1 MSLRRRFFL
10 AIFALLILVTAGTI
24 GYSMFEG
31 WSYMQSLLTT
41 LQTLTTMGWGE
52 GVRLTSDATRTL
64 SIVLIICGLTTVAY
78 MLSIALQYF
87 ADLGARRQTWRRRM
101 SNRIAELKEHFIL
114 CGYGRVGR
122 EAAQSLKGA
131 GVPFV
136 VVDRDEQ
143 AIASAA
149 DSGFLCLV
157 GDAARDE
164 VLKEAN
170 IEEARGLVAA
180 AGTDAENVVITLSA
194 RSLNPKLTIVARASS
209 GDAIFKLRR
218 AGADQV
224 VTPAAIAG
232 RRMAMVAVHPL
243 VVDFLDTVLHTRDR
257 DLILEELRITEGS
270 PLAGATVCGG
280 KCAAGATMLA
290 VKNAMALCSPIPL
303 KMSSSSPVMSCSLS
317 ALGSSSLPWNQQ
329 HEITSL
335 ERKLTRFILIRHG
348 QTEWNR
354 MERFRGRAELAL
366 DDTGIRQAEAAAE
379 RLSGWQIA
387 AVYSSPLRR
396 ALMTAQVLAS
406 RLGLAVQPLDGL
418 IDIDFGDW
426 QGLSGKEAAAQDG
439 YLYRQWLERP
449 HEVRFPRGESLQD
462 VRQRITAAIDSLVK
476 NHGEQTVVLVS
487 HNVVCRVLLC
497 VVLGL
502 DNSHFWQLGQDNSA
516 VNVFEVSDGKTVLS
530 LLNDTC
536 HLKHLGL

>member
-1 MSLRRRFFL
+1 
-10 AIFALLILVTAGTI
+10 
-24 GYSMFEG
+24 
-31 WSYMQSLLTT
+31 
-41 LQTLTTMGWGE
+41 
-52 GVRLTSDATRTL
+52 
-64 SIVLIICGLTTVAY
+64 
-78 MLSIALQYF
+78 
-87 ADLGARRQTWRRRM
+87 
-101 SNRIAELKEHFIL
+101 
-114 CGYGRVGR
+114 
-122 EAAQSLKGA
+122 
-131 GVPFV
+131 
-136 VVDRDEQ
+136 
-143 AIASAA
+143 
-149 DSGFLCLV
+149 
-157 GDAARDE
+157 
-164 VLKEAN
+164 
-170 IEEARGLVAA
+170 
-180 AGTDAENVVITLSA
+180 
-194 RSLNPKLTIVARASS
+194 
-209 GDAIFKLRR
+209 
-218 AGADQV
+218 
-224 VTPAAIAG
+224 
-232 RRMAMVAVHPL
+232 
-243 VVDFLDTVLHTRDR
+243 
-257 DLILEELRITEGS
+257 
-270 PLAGATVCGG
+270 
-280 KCAAGATMLA
+280 
-290 VKNAMALCSPIPL
+290 
-303 KMSSSSPVMSCSLS
+303 MSCSLS
-317 ALGSSSLPWNQQ
+317 ALGSSSLPWNQR

-379 RLSGWQIA
+379 RLSGWQIV

-449 HEVRFPRGESLQD
+449 HEVRFPHGESLQD